1 MKNSSLKKILVVEDE
16 LPLALSLKD
25 KFEAAGFDVAIATD
39 GQKGLEAAK
48 TRKPDLVLIDILLPK
63 LDGIS
68 MAKKINELGLGV
80 KIIFLT
86 NLNDSKHISEAIS
99 AEATDYLVK
108 ADWNIN
114 DIVDK
119 VKQKL
124 GLK

>member
-48 TRKPDLVLIDILLPK
+48 TGKPDLVLIDILLPK